1 MPEDRDEGR
10 CFGQHRRDAFGA
22 DHSHHTRPTP
32 HQPHQGQ
39 SQRHE
44 DPVHQQSA
52 ARQPPGGAGLL
63 FVDGVAKAATGFVL
77 HEVIVAI
84 SYNGAMQTLVMPPGP
99 AAGFDLGGSDESL
112 ARLVRYFSEFGDI
125 YRVFAPARGVYNY
138 VINHPDDIKRVL
150 LSNHR
155 NYTKGEGMDRVKIL
169 LGNGIMTSEGDFW
182 RRQRRMMQPSFHRRV
197 IDQFSDLIGE
207 VNAGF
212 AARWAQQA
220 ARGEAI
226 NVSDDAS
233 ELTLQIVLRSIFG
246 TDLDRLESQLG
257 ANPFDV
263 VAKEQNRDLKFAF
276 RFRSLTKL
284 VAELIGRRRREPEQH
299 FDFLSM
305 LMASRDRDTD
315 EGMSEKE
322 LIDEVL
328 TLIVAGHETTAA
340 ALTWTWYLISQHPDA
355 QARLQAEADRM
366 PGDGTLGLDAAE
378 SLAFTHQVLQEALRL
393 YPPGWLITRRTIE
406 ADELGGYPIAP
417 RTDVFISPYML
428 HRHPAF
434 WSEPEEFR
442 PERFA
447 GADAAERHRFSYIPF
462 AVGPR
467 HCIGENIAMFEM
479 LVHVQ
484 AMSRRFHLT
493 RAGSEP
499 IELEAQINLRPR
511 SNLMMRVKAR

>member
-1 MPEDRDEGR
+1 
-10 CFGQHRRDAFGA
+10 
-22 DHSHHTRPTP
+22 
-32 HQPHQGQ
+32 
-39 SQRHE
+39 
-44 DPVHQQSA
+44 
-52 ARQPPGGAGLL
+52 
-63 FVDGVAKAATGFVL
+63 
-77 HEVIVAI
+77 
-84 SYNGAMQTLVMPPGP
+84 MQTIALPPGP
-99 AAGFDLGGSDESL
+99 AEGFDLGGSDESL
-112 ARLVRYFSEFGDI
+112 AKLRRYFTEFGDT

-197 IDQFSDLIGE
+197 IDQFSALIHE
-207 VNAGF
+207 VNGKF
-212 AARWAQQA
+212 AARWAAKA
-220 ARGEAI
+220 ARREAI
-226 NVSDDAS
+226 NVSDDTS
-233 ELTLQIVLRSIFG
+233 ELTLEIVLRSIFG
-246 TDLDRLESQLG
+246 SDLARLEKQFG
-257 ANPFDV
+257 ANPFEV

-284 VAELIGRRRREPEQH
+284 VAELINRRRQTPEEH

-305 LMASRDRDTD
+305 LMASRDRDSD
-315 EGMSEKE
+315 AAMSDKE

-340 ALTWTWYLISQHPDA
+340 ALTWTWYLIGQHPHA
-355 QARLQAEADRM
+355 AERLQAEADRTS
-366 PGDGTLGLDAAE
+366 PDQTLGLDAAE
-378 SLAFTHQVLQEALRL
+378 SLGFTHQVLQEALRL
-393 YPPGWLITRRTIE
+393 YPPGWLITRRTLE
-406 ADELGGYPIAP
+406 ADELGGFAIPP

-447 GADAAERHRFSYIPF
+447 GADAEERHRFSYIPF

-479 LVHVQ
+479 LVHVH
-484 AMSRRFHLT
+484 AMSRRFRLT
-493 RAGSEP
+493 RAGNEP
-499 IELEAQINLRPR
+499 IELEAQINLRPH
-511 SNLMMRVKAR
+511 SNLMMMVEAR

>member
-1 MPEDRDEGR
+1 
-10 CFGQHRRDAFGA
+10 
-22 DHSHHTRPTP
+22 
-32 HQPHQGQ
+32 
-39 SQRHE
+39 
-44 DPVHQQSA
+44 
-52 ARQPPGGAGLL
+52 
-63 FVDGVAKAATGFVL
+63 
-77 HEVIVAI
+77 
-84 SYNGAMQTLVMPPGP
+84 MQTQALPPGP
-99 AAGFDLGGSDESL
+99 AEGFDLGGSDESL
-112 ARLVRYFSEFGDI
+112 ARLKRYFAQFGDV
-125 YRVFAPARGVYNY
+125 YRVFAPGRGVYNY
-138 VINHPDDIKRVL
+138 VINHPDDIKRVM

-197 IDQFSDLIGE
+197 IDQFSALIRE
-207 VNAGF
+207 VNDKF
-212 AARWAQQA
+212 AARWAGAA
-220 ARGEAI
+220 ARREAV
-226 NVSDDAS
+226 NLSDDTS
-233 ELTLQIVLRSIFG
+233 ELTLEIVLRSIFG
-246 TDLDRLESQLG
+246 TDLERLESEFG
-257 ANPFDV
+257 ANPFAV

-284 VAELIGRRRREPEQH
+284 VGGLIERRRATNEEH

-315 EGMSEKE
+315 EAMSHKE

-340 ALTWTWYLISQHPDA
+340 ALTWTWYLISQHPDTA
-355 QARLQAEADRM
+355 ARLQAEADGTGADR
-366 PGDGTLGLDAAE
+366 TLGLDAAE
-378 SLAFTHQVLQEALRL
+378 SLQFTHQVLQEALRL
-393 YPPGWLITRRTIE
+393 YPPGWLITRRTLE

-434 WSEPEEFR
+434 WSEPEEFQ

-447 GADAAERHRFSYIPF
+447 GADAEERHRFAYIPF

-467 HCIGENIAMFEM
+467 HCIGENMAMFEM

-484 AMSRRFHLT
+484 TMSRRFRLT
-493 RAGSEP
+493 RASDEP

-511 SNLMMRVKAR
+511 SNLLMIVEAR

>member
-1 MPEDRDEGR
+1 MP
-10 CFGQHRRDAFGA
+10 
-22 DHSHHTRPTP
+22 
-32 HQPHQGQ
+32 
-39 SQRHE
+39 
-44 DPVHQQSA
+44 
-52 ARQPPGGAGLL
+52 
-63 FVDGVAKAATGFVL
+63 
-77 HEVIVAI
+77 
-84 SYNGAMQTLVMPPGP
+84 MQTTALPPGP
-99 AAGFDLGGSDESL
+99 TEGFDLGGSDESL
-112 ARLVRYFSEFGDI
+112 ARLSRYFAEFGDI
-125 YRVFAPARGVYNY
+125 YRVFAPGRGVYNY

-182 RRQRRMMQPSFHRRV
+182 RRQRRMMQPAFHRRV
-197 IDQFSDLIGE
+197 IDRFSGLIRE
-207 VNAGF
+207 VNEKF
-212 AARWAQQA
+212 TARWAEKA
-220 ARGEAI
+220 ARAEAV
-226 NVSDDAS
+226 NLSDDTS
-233 ELTLQIVLRSIFG
+233 ELILEIVLRSIFG
-246 TDLDRLESQLG
+246 ADLARLEKQLG
-257 ANPFDV
+257 ANPFEV

-276 RFRSLTKL
+276 RFRSLGKL
-284 VAELIGRRRREPEQH
+284 VAELVDRRRRHPEEH

-305 LMASRDRDTD
+305 LMATRDRETHAP
-315 EGMSEKE
+315 MSDKE

-340 ALTWTWYLISQHPDA
+340 ALTWAWYLISQHPGVQA
-355 QARLQAEADRM
+355 QLQAEADAA
-366 PGDGTLGLDAAE
+366 GDGQLGLDAAE
-378 SLAFTHQVLQEALRL
+378 SLKFTHQVLQEALRL
-393 YPPGWLITRRTIE
+393 YPPGWLLTRRTIE

-417 RTDVFISPYML
+417 RTDVFISPYTL

-434 WSEPEEFR
+434 WSDPEEFK

-479 LVHVQ
+479 LVHIQ
-484 AMSRRFHLT
+484 AMSRRFRLT

-511 SNLMMRVKAR
+511 SSLMMMVETR

>member
-1 MPEDRDEGR
+1 M
-10 CFGQHRRDAFGA
+10 
-22 DHSHHTRPTP
+22 T
-32 HQPHQGQ
+32 
-39 SQRHE
+39 
-44 DPVHQQSA
+44 
-52 ARQPPGGAGLL
+52 
-63 FVDGVAKAATGFVL
+63 
-77 HEVIVAI
+77 
-84 SYNGAMQTLVMPPGP
+84 MQTLALPPGP
-99 AAGFDLGGSDESL
+99 AEGFDLGGNDESL
-112 ARLVRYFSEFGDI
+112 ARLNRYFAEFGDV
-125 YRVFAPARGVYNY
+125 YRVFAPGRGVYNY

-182 RRQRRMMQPSFHRRV
+182 RKQRRMMQPSFHRRV
-197 IDQFSDLIGE
+197 IDQFGALIRE
-207 VNAGF
+207 VNDKFAVRWAEK
-212 AARWAQQA
+212 AARA
-220 ARGEAI
+220 EAV
-226 NVSDDAS
+226 NLSDDTS
-233 ELTLQIVLRSIFG
+233 ELTLEIVLRSIFG
-246 TDLDRLESQLG
+246 TDLARLEAQFG
-257 ANPFDV
+257 ANPFEV

-284 VAELIGRRRREPEQH
+284 VAELIERRRRTAEQH

-305 LMASRDRDTD
+305 LMASRDRETD
-315 EGMSEKE
+315 EAMSDKE

-340 ALTWTWYLISQHPDA
+340 ALTWTWYLISQHPET
-355 QARLQAEADRM
+355 QARLQAEADGTT
-366 PGDGTLGLDAAE
+366 PDQTLGLDAAE
-378 SLAFTHQVLQEALRL
+378 SLEFTHQVLQEALRL
-393 YPPGWLITRRTIE
+393 YPPGWLITRRTLE

-447 GADAAERHRFSYIPF
+447 GPDAEERHRFAYIPF

-484 AMSRRFHLT
+484 AMSRRFRLT
-493 RAGSEP
+493 RAGDDP

-511 SNLMMRVKAR
+511 SNLMMTVEARE

>member
-1 MPEDRDEGR
+1 M
-10 CFGQHRRDAFGA
+10 
-22 DHSHHTRPTP
+22 S
-32 HQPHQGQ
+32 
-39 SQRHE
+39 
-44 DPVHQQSA
+44 
-52 ARQPPGGAGLL
+52 
-63 FVDGVAKAATGFVL
+63 
-77 HEVIVAI
+77 
-84 SYNGAMQTLVMPPGP
+84 MQTLVLPPGP
-99 AAGFDLGGSDESL
+99 AEGFDLGGSDESL
-112 ARLVRYFSEFGDI
+112 ARLRRYFTEFGDI
-125 YRVFAPARGVYNY
+125 YRVFAPGRGVYNY

-197 IDQFSDLIGE
+197 IDQFSALIRD
-207 VNAGF
+207 VNDKF
-212 AARWAQQA
+212 AARWAEKA
-220 ARGEAI
+220 ARGAAI
-226 NVSDDAS
+226 DLSDDTS
-233 ELTLQIVLRSIFG
+233 ELTLEIVLRSIFG
-246 TDLDRLESQLG
+246 SDLARLETQFG
-257 ANPFDV
+257 ANPFEV

-284 VAELIGRRRREPEQH
+284 VAELIDRRRRLPEEH

-305 LMASRDRDTD
+305 LMATRDRETD
-315 EGMSEKE
+315 EPMSDKE

-340 ALTWTWYLISQHPDA
+340 ALTWTWYLVSQHPDTS
-355 QARLQAEADRM
+355 QRLQDEADRT
-366 PGDGTLGLDAAE
+366 GTDRTLGLDAAE
-378 SLAFTHQVLQEALRL
+378 SLTFTHQVLQEALRL
-393 YPPGWLITRRTIE
+393 YPPGWLLTRRTLE

-434 WSEPEEFR
+434 WSEPEEFK

-447 GADAAERHRFSYIPF
+447 GADAEERHRFSYIPF

-484 AMSRRFHLT
+484 AMSRRFALT
-493 RAGSEP
+493 RAGNEP

-511 SNLMMRVKAR
+511 SHLMMNVKLR